1 MAATIDIVAKF
12 TDQATAGI
20 QGLGKTLSGA
30 VTQATAPIAQL
41 TTAMEGLAT
50 RAIQPI
56 AAVAPGLAGAIGGLA
71 TAMGPL
77 GVAAIA
83 AGAGF
88 TALVAG
94 MAETTK
100 RFSEQADAIGE
111 LSTRTGVA
119 VPTLSALRIAA
130 EQSGTSIDAVG
141 AAIGR
146 MQQSLTTASGV
157 TTQTK
162 AALDAFG
169 VTVEQLR
176 AMTPEQQF
184 QTLAS
189 AIAQMPDPAQR
200 TATAM
205 DIFGKSAGALLPLLL
220 QIGQEGIGGLITQ
233 AQALNTVISTE
244 SAQAAD
250 QYQDALVELDAGLK
264 GLQAVIAEAFL
275 PAMRDIAT
283 EAVKVVKDLIEFEKQ
298 TGLLSGAVK
307 AVGAVLRNTIPE
319 IAAVVKA
326 IATMIDLVGKGVEAL
341 RAFGEVIRGTLQPA
355 IDAVRVA
362 LGAVSTAVETM
373 LSGIRRAMEFM
384 TGLADKARGL
394 VQILTGGSLD
404 DSLAAVAGAIEDM
417 VRGTTSGAAGFDQ
430 MGQAAGS
437 LIGQLDGVAAAADR
451 AGQSI
456 QTATRPAGAPMQ
468 YAPGQAPPGATPL
481 PPLAAPTP
489 GFTATIPEWVGTD
502 PGRVWAYLTGQLR
515 PPAGWQEP
523 TAPRPTRGLQQ
534 PRETTNVNV
543 KIDAGKMTNAITVEQ
558 ERTAQRRS
566 SLGA

>member
-30 VTQATAPIAQL
+30 VTQAAAPITQL

-111 LSTRTGVA
+111 LATRTGVA

-220 QIGQEGIGGLITQ
+220 EIAQEGIGGFITQ
-233 AQALNTVISTE
+233 AQDLNAVISTE
-244 SAQAAD
+244 SAKAAD
-250 QYQDALVELDAGLK
+250 EYQDALVELDAGFK
-264 GLQAVIAEAFL
+264 GLQAVIAKAFL
-275 PAMRDIAT
+275 PAMRDIAE
-283 EAVKVVKDLIEFEKQ
+283 EAVKVIKDLIEFEKQ

-307 AVGAVLRNTIPE
+307 AIGTVLKNTIPE
-319 IAAVVKA
+319 IAALAKA
-326 IATMIDLVGKGVEAL
+326 IATLIDWIGKAIDVLSRLGDAVSRVL
-341 RAFGEVIRGTLQPA
+341 GPA
-355 IDAVRVA
+355 IDAVGRAV
-362 LGAVSTAVETM
+362 GAITTAITTM
-373 LSGIRRAMEFM
+373 IGAIERA
-384 TGLADKARGL
+384 GSVIGSLADKARAL
-394 VQILTGGSLD
+394 VQVLTGGSLD
-404 DSLAAVAGAIEDM
+404 DSLQIVAEGIEDL
-417 VRGTTSGAAGFDQ
+417 VRASGPAARGFEKIATNADDLIEKLEEIEIAARRAGLEIVRSAATGGTISLPEAQRAAAG
-430 MGQAAGS
+430 
-437 LIGQLDGVAAAADR
+437 I
-451 AGQSI
+451 
-456 QTATRPAGAPMQ
+456 PEP
-468 YAPGQAPPGATPL
+468 
-481 PPLAAPTP
+481 AAPTVTP
-489 GFTATIPEWVGTD
+489 IPPLTIPGPPSGTTITSG
-502 PGRVWAYLTGQLR
+502 GRAAAPAVNITIQMTLNPEQLR
-515 PPAGWQEP
+515 
-523 TAPRPTRGLQQ
+523 LL
-534 PRETTNVNV
+534 
-543 KIDAGKMTNAITVEQ
+543 I
-558 ERTAQRRS
+558 ERIKYELDRVLQRRQTVP
-566 SLGA
+566 A